1 MQSVALIA
9 VALSAERV
17 LICYSRY
24 QYYFH
29 YLVCIRPCPVPGNSR
44 V

>member
-17 LICYSRY
+17 CYSRY